1 VIADEEPLMIPPEAS
16 SAQAERK
23 KRRSTRIVQA
33 VPLLVTGVDALGRP
47 FQERTSTLLI
57 NCHGCRYQSKHY
69 VLKNMWVHLEVPHP
83 ESERPARK
91 VRAKVVWIQRPRT
104 VRQLFQIAAELEI
117 PGNLWG
123 IAFPPE
129 DWFLFPE
136 EETVASKTGE
146 TSGDIGLLPT
156 SFEDQEAVDTMDG
169 IQIVPPGTP
178 ADAAMLLSRQV
189 ARLVGEAKQQIESEV
204 RDAAAAAVA
213 AETNAALANA
223 QAQLESARQRM
234 ESTLAP
240 WLERNAEQGA
250 ARVREAQESAAAAL
264 RDDLPRWLAGQMEE
278 LAREMAARIAEAA
291 TGQWAT
297 EKSKIDE
304 QLASLLTSAGEHM
317 EKLQRSAEE
326 SAAHLETRLSE
337 FEEGLSARLESSR
350 QQWEQIAQGEI
361 TETSSSQRE
370 AMLAAAAEIR
380 QQITATLSAADASWH
395 RHVENELESASGRL
409 RHSLETA
416 VEAAAHRAAEEI
428 EKRGEES
435 LSHLD
440 AQIASR
446 ATAFSSA
453 MTVAQETLETLA
465 PQVARAEELARSLV
479 RAEREFGSALE
490 AQQGRMLEAAEES
503 IRASVARLDETC
515 NDTEAEARGR
525 AQALVEGSLVELH
538 SGADN
543 IQRSSIESLHK
554 SAEWYEKKIQV
565 QLQSALEK
573 GVEQAA
579 ASLREKAGEQSGL
592 FAAELD
598 RCSRSFVDH
607 AQVQIDEVVKEAFD
621 RARAL
626 FSEAAETTMAAFTD
640 EIQRNARRELDG
652 FEGFLGKA
660 LDAWRVESASHTA
673 TLRVH
678 WSEEGRAAEARFQA
692 GMSGA
697 LEGGIAEMHRQIQ
710 ASFSP
715 LLDSWRSMTEAH
727 QERLRELYGRLG
739 DESVEQQRQRLENIS
754 NSWML
759 ATVTSLDHQSRAVLE
774 GIGRSAEEK
783 LREAC
788 AQVFAQAGEVL
799 RGHLQRIAPGARD
812 SAASASSRA

>member
-1 VIADEEPLMIPPEAS
+1 MIPPEAS

-47 FQERTSTLLI
+47 FQEHTSTLLI

-69 VLKNMWVHLEVPHP
+69 VLKNMWVNLEVPHP

-104 VRQLFQIAAELEI
+104 VRQLFQVAAELEI

-136 EETVASKTGE
+136 EEALAARAGE
-146 TSGDIGLLPT
+146 SPGDIGFLPT
-156 SFEDQEAVDTMDG
+156 SFEDQEEAMNAMDG

-178 ADAAMLLSRQV
+178 AEAAMLLSRQV
-189 ARLVGEAKQQIESEV
+189 ARLVNEAKQRIESEV
-204 RDAAAAAVA
+204 RDVAAEAVA
-213 AETNAALANA
+213 AETKTALANA
-223 QAQLESARQRM
+223 QTQLESARQMM

-240 WLERNAEQGA
+240 SLERIAEEGA
-250 ARVREAQESAAAAL
+250 ARVRGAQESAAAAL
-264 RDDLPRWLAGQMEE
+264 RDDLPRWLAEQMEE
-278 LAREMAARIAEAA
+278 LAREMAARIAESAA
-291 TGQWAT
+291 SQWAA
-297 EKSKIDE
+297 EKSKTDE
-304 QLASLLTSAGEHM
+304 QLASLLTSADEHV
-317 EKLQRSAEE
+317 EKLRHIAEE
-326 SAAHLETRLSE
+326 SATSLETRLSG
-337 FEEGLSARLESSR
+337 FEEELSARLESSR
-350 QQWEQIAQGEI
+350 ERWEQIAQGEI

-370 AMLAAAAEIR
+370 AMLGAAAEIR

-395 RHVENELESASGRL
+395 RHVESELESASGRL
-409 RHSLETA
+409 QQSMETA
-416 VEAAAHRAAEEI
+416 LAAAAHRAAEEI
-428 EKRGEES
+428 EKRGEAS

-440 AQIASR
+440 SQMASR
-446 ATAFSSA
+446 AVRLTSA
-453 MTVAQETLETLA
+453 MTAAQETLNTLA
-465 PQVARAEELARSLV
+465 PQVARAEELAGSLT
-479 RAEREFGSALE
+479 RAEKEFGFALE
-490 AQQGRMLEAAEES
+490 AQRGRILEAAEES
-503 IRASVARLDETC
+503 IRASIARLDEAC
-515 NDTEAEARGR
+515 NNTEAEARGR
-525 AQALVEGSLVELH
+525 AQAMVEGSLAELH

-579 ASLREKAGEQSGL
+579 VSLREKAGEQTGL
-592 FAAELD
+592 FASELD
-598 RCSRSFVDH
+598 RCSRTFVDH
-607 AQVQIDEVVKEAFD
+607 AQMQMDEVVKEAFD

-626 FSEAAETTMAAFTD
+626 FNEAAETTTAAFMD
-640 EIQRNARRELDG
+640 EIQRNARQELDG
-652 FEGFLGKA
+652 FEGFLRKS
-660 LDAWRVESASHTA
+660 LEASHAETESHTT
-673 TLRVH
+673 TLRVR
-678 WSEEGRAAEARFQA
+678 WAEEGRAAQARFQA
-692 GMSGA
+692 GMNGA
-697 LEGGIAEMHRQIQ
+697 LEGGIAEMHKQIQ

-727 QERLRELYGRLG
+727 QERLRELYGGLG
-739 DESVEQQRQRLENIS
+739 DESVEQHRQRLENIS

-759 ATVTSLDHQSRAVLE
+759 ATVTSLDHQSRTVLE
-774 GIGRSAEEK
+774 GIAGAAEEK

-788 AQVFAQAGEVL
+788 AQVFAQAGEAL
-799 RGHLQRIAPGARD
+799 RGHLRQIAPGALAN
-812 SAASASSRA
+812 AASASSRA